1 MIKKEFYMTRAD
13 GVKLYKTYS
22 DTDMDLLQNET
33 GNVYNEA
40 IDVEDSVYTYTE
52 IERKAEETEAE

>member
-1 MIKKEFYMTRAD
+1 MTRAD

-40 IDVEDSVYTYTE
+40 IDVEDSVYTYAE
-52 IERKAEETEAE
+52 VERKAEETEAE